1 MDSNL
6 DKIAL
11 DLYGKIQ
18 TRFPNIQMGDEN
30 AAVLS
35 RRADIP
41 KARFFEFEY
50 EEGGEPLGT
59 IAITLDA
66 DDGIVLQV
74 SGDLV
79 NDNDNTTNHGAYKFI
94 RSFRQ
99 FAKDRLLNFDVQNI
113 GKSNMQ
119 KRDYEFQA
127 KPKEQPMQPMMENK
141 MYGNNK
147 MSYQDLGENARL
159 VVKHNAP
166 VNLELPAGRTMHI
179 ESIYIEN
186 AHGERFK
193 YPFKHLNGARALAEH
208 IKAGGNPYDG
218 IGKHICSLSEEL
230 ASLRKFKGYVG
241 RQEQLSEAM
250 TDITS
255 VVMERIDSIKKE
267 IHSLQRP
274 AYYQSFAESFQ
285 EREQKS
291 IPEAVMND
299 WIDRLTIRTF
309 NEELTSVFPYIYN
322 LVDESMVPVK
332 EVSADDM
339 LSELSK
345 DTLSNYSDKADMD
358 IVKKHRNRSG
368 QSDAGDDEA
377 VSKTD
382 KHIDKR
388 MKGIDRAV
396 SRLNKE
402 SLDPELAFENFM
414 DSLMAE
420 GQDELFSPNK
430 DAQQTAIEKLNKIMS
445 QELKGGPEGTNAIQS
460 LTGIIDN
467 PEFLESLKDVDPDLD
482 VRPLIQQF
490 VTTNAPEIASQLNF
504 GGEEGGQSE
513 PEAAPAAAPMP
524 APAPMPPEAAPAAP
538 VAEAK
543 DTVEKDDEG
552 NVKSWKH
559 EGDWKKADKKQPRGK
574 VTNASG
580 QALKKSIE
588 LAKKAGAT
596 LETELD
602 FGNGTKTLAEIIE
615 ECGMTPQDVGFEQE
629 DPLQSMLKYVSGFW
643 NREEK
648 NFPLGGERVK
658 IKVQKEFEDG
668 QFGNADP
675 RALSQILAFI
685 DKKDPGSSHGQQ
697 HDILRLAG
705 VPGQERG
712 MDEGPEDAQMAKLN
726 DLMAQFSAMKG
737 MPNARTTNT
746 QTGSINGQDAS
757 YDDAMNKFKQ
767 MKIKFG
773 DDEIDFSNPDQAGD
787 KIKGMM
793 GGMMKGVQG
802 QVPNQNIQ
810 FPGGQMNPADMMKDI
825 MGKINFGK

>member
-30 AAVLS
+30 ATVLS

-79 NDNDNTTNHGAYKFI
+79 NDNDNTTHHGAYKFI

-127 KPKEQPMQPMMENK
+127 KPKEQPMEPMMENK

-166 VNLELPAGRTMHI
+166 VNLDLAAGRTMHI

-208 IKAGGNPYDG
+208 IKAGGTPYDG

-250 TDITS
+250 DDITS
-255 VVMERIDSIKKE
+255 VVLERIDSIKKE

-274 AYYQSFAESFQ
+274 AYYQSFAESFE
-285 EREQKS
+285 EREQKA
-291 IPEAVMND
+291 IPEAIMND

-309 NEELTSVFPYIYN
+309 NEELTAVFPYIYN

-332 EVSADDM
+332 EVSADDI

-396 SRLNKE
+396 NRLNKE

-430 DAQQTAIEKLNKIMS
+430 DAQQTAIEKLNKIMAK
-445 QELKGGPEGTNAIQS
+445 ELKGGPEGTNAIQS

-490 VTTNAPEIASQLNF
+490 VTANAPEIASQLNF

-513 PEAAPAAAPMP
+513 PEAAPMP
-524 APAPMPPEAAPAAP
+524 APAPMPEPAPAPAAAPPAP

-543 DTVEKDDEG
+543 ETAEKDD
-552 NVKSWKH
+552 
-559 EGDWKKADKKQPRGK
+559 KKLGRA
-574 VTNASG
+574 

-596 LETELD
+596 LETQVD
-602 FGNGTKTLAEIIE
+602 FGSGTKTISEIIQE
-615 ECGMTPQDVGFEQE
+615 IGMTPQDVGFEQE
-629 DPLQSMLKYVSGFW
+629 DPLQAMLKYVSGFW

-675 RALSQILAFI
+675 RALAQILAFI
-685 DKKDPGSSHGQQ
+685 DKKDPGSAHGQQ

-705 VPGQERG
+705 LPGQDRE

-726 DLMAQFSAMKG
+726 DLMAQF
-737 MPNARTTNT
+737 NN
-746 QTGSINGQDAS
+746 
-757 YDDAMNKFKQ
+757 

-773 DDEIDFSNPDQAGD
+773 DNEIDMSNPDQAGD
-787 KIKGMM
+787 QIKNMM